1 MSPPKKT
8 YVVVLHQMRLG
19 VASNEYQQR
28 FCGEKKIVIRI
39 PVLSGIMWFQCA
51 FQWSLLLHSCL
62 REEEEEEKKKKKKK
76 NRLKSHFM
84 FLLVS
89 WRMYDIMIKL
99 FPMLI
104 VVRVVSELFSARA
117 TLVRFFP
124 SVNAHMDLETAP
136 LTK

>member
-1 MSPPKKT
+1 MSPQKKHM
-8 YVVVLHQMRLG
+8 LWLFIRSDS

-28 FCGEKKIVIRI
+28 FCGEKIVIRI
-39 PVLSGIMWFQCA
+39 SVLSGIVWFQCA

-62 REEEEEEKKKKKKK
+62 KEKNKNKKKK

-89 WRMYDIMIKL
+89 RRMYDIMIKL